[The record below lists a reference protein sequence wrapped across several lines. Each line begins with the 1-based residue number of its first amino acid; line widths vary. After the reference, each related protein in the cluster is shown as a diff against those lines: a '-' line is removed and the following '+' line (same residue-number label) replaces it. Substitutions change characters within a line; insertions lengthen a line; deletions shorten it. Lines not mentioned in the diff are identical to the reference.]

1 MLDHDRP
8 EAALTSLV
16 SAYDISSPLTVAE
29 FDLIWPLL
37 TMRLAVSVVNST
49 LMSNEDP
56 DDPYITVSQAPAWR
70 FLEYNSQNSKFIAA
84 RLRSKCGK
92 PVVEGADRV
101 LSYLE
106 EGRGSF
112 AQIFDF
118 DLNSLPM
125 GSLSVENSSWPQN
138 PFSLPLDEALKVG
151 SDIIAKDGFWM
162 GYYNEPRLIYTEP
175 AFRNGPWKAS
185 DRRTVHLGIDIFGP
199 AHLKIRAPIEGKVVV
214 AENRKQHLDYGG
226 VIILEHEIPSGDLF
240 YTLYGHLELNS
251 IKSLEQG
258 QSIEAGEVI
267 ARVGSPPENGNW
279 PPHLHFQL
287 IIDLLNLGT
296 DFPGVALLSEKD
308 IWLTLS
314 PCPGMFFPNVRHQI
328 DGSSFG

>member
-1 MLDHDRP
+1 MYKRQ
-8 EAALTSLV
+8 
-16 SAYDISSPLTVAE
+16 AYNISSPLTVAE

-70 FLEYNSQNSKFIAA
+70 FLEHNSQNSKFIAA

-138 PFSLPLDEALKVG
+138 PFSLPLDEALEVG
-151 SDIIAKDGFWM
+151 SDIITKDGFWM

-185 DRRTVHLGIDIFGP
+185 DRRTVHLGIC
-199 AHLKIRAPIEGKVVV
+199 L
-214 AENRKQHLDYGG
+214 LYTS
-226 VIILEHEIPSGDLF
+226 PSPRD
-240 YTLYGHLELNS
+240 
-251 IKSLEQG
+251 
-258 QSIEAGEVI
+258 
-267 ARVGSPPENGNW
+267 
-279 PPHLHFQL
+279 
-287 IIDLLNLGT
+287 
-296 DFPGVALLSEKD
+296 
-308 IWLTLS
+308 
-314 PCPGMFFPNVRHQI
+314 
-328 DGSSFG
+328 